1 MSDAGKAIF
10 TGNVSASG
18 DITASGFTGDGS
30 GLTGVGTVDTT
41 GTPADNQVAVFTDSN
56 TIEGSSGFTFNSG
69 TGTLAAQTALSAGS
83 KVSLN
88 SVDSV
93 VNNSGTL
100 IFGNVSNAVQ
110 IRSSGQVS
118 VSGGFDL
125 SSGDLETTGDISGS
139 NGKFTI

>member
-1 MSDAGKAIF
+1 M
-10 TGNVSASG
+10 
-18 DITASGFTGDGS
+18 
-30 GLTGVGTVDTT
+30 
-41 GTPADNQVAVFTDSN
+41 
-56 TIEGSSGFTFNSG
+56 
-69 TGTLAAQTALSAGS
+69 AAQTALSAGS

-118 VSGGFDL
+118 VAGGFDL
-125 SSGDLETTGDISGS
+125 SSGVLETTGDISGS
-139 NGKFTI
+139 NGKFTGTLAIQGIANVSASIAAAGGGGGGTPGGSNTQVQFNDGGS